1 MDKRDVRRNGVRVQN
16 PKNKWKV
23 ALLIS
28 ILFSIFIYYQVYVLL
43 RYTTG
48 KSVTEGQMTVYKWIA
63 GAIHKTETVTE
74 KQTLKIGV
82 AGNIIID
89 DEVTNRYIKNG
100 KGNYGDIFENI
111 SFKDYDCTIASL
123 NTDIAQGNNT
133 FSKGKANSNLLSAL
147 KDINID
153 LLVTST
159 KELGKLSSDNLKQ
172 TVRSINSDD
181 IKTVGSSEKESYYIL
196 EKNGI
201 KVAIL
206 GYVGEDYSSDN
217 GISKYTSKKFENDI
231 KEINSH
237 KVDCRIVFVD
247 TKRSGKK
254 NVEAEKTKLLE
265 NIINL
270 GADIVISNDNIEQ
283 RLSKKEIKEGKNT
296 KTAYIKY
303 SLGDVIGKQK
313 SENSDVSKV
322 LGITIEKEAG
332 KKANEVRINVT
343 DDKTLVA
350 LSNDIKTKY
359 KIVEL
364 DKAINEYDS
373 GNEAALSLA
382 EYNYLKK
389 IKDNIK

>member
-1 MDKRDVRRNGVRVQN
+1 MDKRDVRRNGVRVQK

-48 KSVTEGQMTVYKWIA
+48 KLVTEGQMTVYKWIA
-63 GAIHKTETVTE
+63 GAVHKTETVTE

-100 KGNYGDIFENI
+100 QGSYGDIFENI

-133 FSKGKANSNLLSAL
+133 FSKGKANSNLLSTL

-172 TVRSINSDD
+172 TVSSINSND

-196 EKNGI
+196 DKNGI

-206 GYVGEDYSSDN
+206 GYVGEDYSRDN
-217 GISKYTSKKFENDI
+217 GISKYTSKKFEKDI

-237 KVDCRIVFVD
+237 KVDCIIVFVD

-254 NVEAEKTKLLE
+254 NVEVEKTKLLE

-303 SLGDVIGKQK
+303 SLGDVIGKQT
-313 SENSDVSKV
+313 SEKSDVSKV

-343 DDKTLVA
+343 DDKNLVA

-373 GNEAALSLA
+373 KNEATLSLA

>member
-1 MDKRDVRRNGVRVQN
+1 MDKRDVRRNGGQIQK

-23 ALLIS
+23 VLLIS
-28 ILFSIFIYYQVYVLL
+28 ILLSVFVYYQVYVLL

-63 GAIHKTETVTE
+63 GAVHKTETVTE

-89 DEVTNRYIKNG
+89 EEVTNEYIQNG

-111 SFKDYDCTIASL
+111 SFKDYDFTIASL
-123 NTDIAQGNNT
+123 NTGIAQGNNT
-133 FSKGKANSNLLSAL
+133 FSKGKANSNLSSTL

-172 TVRSINSDD
+172 TVSSVNSNE
-181 IKTVGSSEKESYYIL
+181 IKTVGSTEKESYYIL
-196 EKNGI
+196 DKNGI

-231 KEINSH
+231 KEINSR
-237 KVDCRIVFVD
+237 KVDCIIVFVD
-247 TKRSGKK
+247 TKRSGEK

-270 GADIVISNDNIEQ
+270 GADIVISNDNVEQ
-283 RLSKKEIKEGKNT
+283 KLSEKEVKEGKNI
-296 KTAYIKY
+296 KTTYIKY
-303 SLGDVIGKQK
+303 SLGDVIGKQT

-322 LGITIEKEAG
+322 LGITIEKETG
-332 KKANEVRINVT
+332 KKGNEVRINVN

-364 DKAINEYDS
+364 DKVINEYDS
-373 GNEAALSLA
+373 GNEAVLSLA
-382 EYNYLKK
+382 EYNYLKQ

>member
-1 MDKRDVRRNGVRVQN
+1 M
-16 PKNKWKV
+16 
-23 ALLIS
+23 
-28 ILFSIFIYYQVYVLL
+28 
-43 RYTTG
+43 
-48 KSVTEGQMTVYKWIA
+48 
-63 GAIHKTETVTE
+63 
-74 KQTLKIGV
+74 
-82 AGNIIID
+82 
-89 DEVTNRYIKNG
+89 
-100 KGNYGDIFENI
+100 
-111 SFKDYDCTIASL
+111 
-123 NTDIAQGNNT
+123 
-133 FSKGKANSNLLSAL
+133 
-147 KDINID
+147 
-153 LLVTST
+153 
-159 KELGKLSSDNLKQ
+159 
-172 TVRSINSDD
+172 
-181 IKTVGSSEKESYYIL
+181 
-196 EKNGI
+196 
-201 KVAIL
+201 AIL